1 MPTDQQ
7 LAQGASNRDHR
18 NMQQPAQE
26 QDQQPGREQDMEPRP
41 QYIDPGYKASEKLK
55 GKVALISG
63 GDSGIGRAV
72 AVHFAA
78 EGANVGIIYYDDAE
92 EEDAYK
98 TLDILSDYGV
108 YGEVFQGDIS
118 DVDFCSQVVQQ
129 VMDKFGRLDIVVNNA
144 AQQFEQSSLEDI
156 APAQLEQTFKV
167 NVFGMFYLTQAALPH
182 LKEGSRIINTASI
195 TAYKGNPVLLDYSA
209 TKGAIVAFTRS
220 LSQQLSE
227 QGITVNA
234 VAPGPIWTPLIPAS
248 FSAEKVEKFGHDTPM
263 GRPGQPSEV
272 APAYVFLASNDGSYI
287 SGQVIHPNGGTS
299 ING

>member
-7 LAQGASNRDHR
+7 LSGTSDHDHR
-18 NMQQPAQE
+18 NMQQPAQ
-26 QDQQPGREQDMEPRP
+26 QQHQQPGREEDMEPRP

-78 EGANVGIIYYDDAE
+78 EGANVGIIYYTDAE

-182 LKEGSRIINTASI
+182 LKEGSRIINTASV

>member
-7 LAQGASNRDHR
+7 LSGTSDHDHR
-18 NMQQPAQE
+18 NMQQPAQ
-26 QDQQPGREQDMEPRP
+26 QQHQQPGREEDMEPRP

-78 EGANVGIIYYDDAE
+78 EGANVGIIYYTDAE

-144 AQQFEQSSLEDI
+144 AQQFEQSSLKDI

-182 LKEGSRIINTASI
+182 LKEGSRIINTASV

>member
-1 MPTDQQ
+1 MPTDNQVVE
-7 LAQGASNRDHR
+7 GSHGHDHR
-18 NMQQPAQE
+18 EMQQPPQ
-26 QDQQPGREQDMEPRP
+26 QQHQQPGREEDMEPRP
-41 QYIDPGYKASEKLK
+41 QYIDPAYKASGKLK
-55 GKVALISG
+55 GKVALITG

-78 EGANVGIIYYDDAE
+78 EGANVAIIYYTDAE

-108 YGEVFQGDIS
+108 YAEVFQGDIS
-118 DVDFCSQVVQQ
+118 EVSFSRSVVNQILN
-129 VMDKFGRLDIVVNNA
+129 KFGQLDIVVNNA
-144 AQQFEQSSLEDI
+144 AQQFEQKSLVDI
-156 APAQLEQTFKV
+156 APSQLEQTFKV

-182 LKEGSRIINTASI
+182 LKKGGRIINTASV

-220 LSQQLSE
+220 LAQQLSE
-227 QGITVNA
+227 KGITVNA

-272 APAYVFLASNDGSYI
+272 APAYVFLASNDSSYI

-299 ING
+299 VNG